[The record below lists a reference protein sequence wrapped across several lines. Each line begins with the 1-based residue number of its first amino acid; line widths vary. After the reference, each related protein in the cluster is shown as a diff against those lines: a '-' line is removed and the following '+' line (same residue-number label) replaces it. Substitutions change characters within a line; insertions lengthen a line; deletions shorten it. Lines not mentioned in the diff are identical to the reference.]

1 MSDFFINIGAKLNL
15 SAVAIS
21 PSIKNTLAAL
31 SKNASGT
38 IKQKYQLDF
47 DVGSIGKVSSA
58 ANDLIEGLQ
67 KTVSKT
73 KISPTQIMD
82 QGELTDALGQLGL
95 VKPVL
100 ESIRAA
106 MFAIQKNSNLIP
118 NAKQEFGRLA
128 LLERVIKG
136 LRQEADKGIKI
147 QTSVELEP
155 VRKFDQQIIAAGSN
169 VENLKKRIE
178 QLKADQI
185 KVAADALKASSASAT
200 GRQVFSE
207 KVRIAKTTEAD
218 RPKIVA
224 ELKAEAEAKAKALRD
239 AEAKL
244 SQSRP
249 TEKAI
254 KIAESDVTKRYQESQ
269 AAKTA
274 FEKAQAKQAVD
285 IAPLLQAKEAADKA
299 KAAAEQAVLKTK
311 QEKFIESKPQ
321 QKELRPQI
329 KAVGAAETELKRA
342 EQEFEKISR
351 ERNQRIAALEKAAKD
366 AAAAYDEAAKKYDAA
381 NQGKK
386 KNIPQRTA
394 ALADVSKVK
403 SEATAALDAA
413 KIDTARIAA
422 AESNKKAAS
431 ELVAEAQRELDAKKQ
446 TLITAAN
453 ISVEAADIAKETTA
467 ATAATKK
474 YNEALTQANASVSSL
489 GKKWEEAS
497 RAETNARNTVEDLR
511 KRSKDTSSSAYSTAV
526 KERDEAKA
534 ALKLAEA
541 RVGIVDVGGVDQQLL
556 RARKSEK
563 QAQSRLAAAEKSA
576 AGGVTPSASDALKT
590 ELGSAIAEL
599 QKAVALEKEK
609 ELAIAKQEAD
619 YNDQVKTAKALL
631 AQEQKILAIQQQR
644 AREKYK
650 ASLGSEVQAR
660 QADYD
665 KAAAA
670 MQSVVDDDKARSD
683 KQKDAIEKANQE
695 LQAAQK
701 AYNQK
706 LEQFRKDSFRKRQP
720 VKDRLRAE
728 LEASPERD
736 RLLKAESAVFS
747 ASRGGSDPRETAAI
761 AQRYAAAKEAVD
773 KAKEALDIAK
783 QTTSAMSEQEAVT
796 KATATNLARV
806 TNYEENLRAIEG
818 DRQKKAVAA
827 EQAKTEAVNRR
838 INAEKALNKTLASRV
853 DESRKDLQV
862 EKGIKQVVTEITKVV
877 VEAEAAK
884 TPAARQAAEKRLGE
898 LTGGAAS
905 TLPLKQPVDR
915 VAQAKADLEAATK
928 ARIELEDQSAK
939 LGGLQAKRL
948 ALIKLARDEQSARE
962 SVAAVDREIE
972 ETQKR
977 LVSAEAN
984 FVKLQEDQKKAR
996 ADLNGNLQKDKALRQ
1011 EILALVEKTVQE
1023 EKGLQRRVGKSLSN
1037 VGITPNLPDPRERAL
1052 QRLAEQGINRESLES
1067 PTPDL
1072 VKQLKNARQTI
1083 RGSRDEELVATLS
1096 RLDQGERQ
1104 RLVQKRLEDLDRLE
1118 TRSIRRRIITST
1130 GGSDELSVRADSTAR
1145 EAEDRRLRNRNELAS
1160 RMGSAT
1166 FDFPDLNTLSLAQ
1179 SEQLLREI
1187 NSLLRRRKAE
1197 HEQDLALAQERNR
1210 VNKASQRIEK
1220 IIEDEIKKE
1229 VAARIKIR
1237 DALQRQ
1243 GYEFDIRTG
1252 QARQVT
1258 AQGLGPAR
1266 QIIPAEFSSQAGSIR
1281 AGVLRRLG
1289 VASYDDDLAERGRVP
1304 IVANLR
1310 GQEESLR
1317 REAGTSAEQRR
1328 SELESARNFANQE
1341 RRVESFVT
1349 ELGRLVRRQ
1358 IDLENRRAASTRT
1371 VARGAEAITAD
1382 VVGQAAG
1389 GGARTISEA
1398 RDRAR
1403 AFSLAEETA
1412 ATQRLTRATET
1423 QNEALRAQRNLEQ
1436 QQERVNRD
1444 RARYIDRLNRT
1455 IEQTTRALEEQVR
1468 AVNRLARAGA
1478 GGNNALR
1485 PIQINQEQLRETA
1498 RRSVL
1503 GNRTEEQ
1510 LASMSPDALR
1520 NLDQSSQR
1528 GLRNS
1533 QAQLRQFNDDVRAV
1547 TQGSKSG
1554 FEIMARYGENAF
1566 ERLGGKIGY
1575 ATEKLAAYAFGGAGL
1590 YGVISATRAAIVET
1604 ALLEKEITNI
1614 QQIFDSGTIGEAFDE
1629 GTSSVEDL
1637 ARESSKAALA
1647 ASQST
1652 KTAIL
1657 NISSVT
1663 GQSAIEIAKAAKDL
1677 AAAGFGRGTP
1687 GFEETIR
1694 AISFA
1699 QLGPSFGSLEQII
1712 DGLIASVNQFNQS
1725 LTATPYI
1732 LGLVNEFS
1740 KAYAVEAQD
1749 LFEAVKRGGG
1759 AFAAVGGSFEEFL
1772 TLVTIA
1778 REKTRESAPVIGTF
1792 LKTLSGRL
1800 YTPQAESLFNQ
1811 LDIDLK
1817 KAIDPAQRLF
1827 ALAEKLSEKNLGP
1840 GSTQLLS
1847 RIVDSRSVGRLYSL
1861 LEGIQAFVKENRVD
1875 IESLRES
1882 AINSITRDA
1891 RARLDDLGI
1900 TLDRI
1905 RASYFRLVEGIYNN
1919 PATKALLRIPSGIG
1933 AVLSKAPEVGIG
1945 NFTVGNFVNPLI
1957 QSGLVVGLVG
1967 VIRGAIQAFT
1977 QNGTAVRLNTQALT
1991 TLRTA
1996 VEQLQLRLGGTLL
2009 PPVAGA
2015 PGGGVNRGVLSRL
2028 TGLNNP
2034 IRDIIISSVIPALT
2048 NSILPY
2054 TNISQDNQNI
2064 ISSSVTGGSFGYLIG
2079 ALASANP
2086 YVRAGVTVG
2095 GALLG
2100 GASAAAEQ
2108 RSREVELKKLE
2119 KETRRAQK
2127 QEDFQR
2133 ILNTGEIPNVRI
2145 QDGKAIGG
2153 VSVVA
2158 ATEESEALIGVFQK
2172 LRKQGSLNV
2181 EQQKALVN
2189 AQRNVLGIASREEKV
2204 KFEENTALAALKL
2217 AGFDKAKVPTIREGF
2232 ETTSA
2237 RARDFI
2243 ERRFLK
2249 NAESINADTIEN
2261 RIAVIKKTAEE
2272 LSKDK
2277 GLFDVAGFQLDASL
2291 IEENLAGTFLV
2302 LEDQTKVL
2310 LDGTAVL
2317 SDGQRVVAQDFV
2329 GFKQQLLG
2337 FSAGIRSFKDQ
2348 SEIAGKTLEALGNAL
2363 ANSIKKQTFSV
2374 QSIIDDSKKVFANFE
2389 TIKGLLT
2396 SPFRFTQIQQIQNL
2410 PTQQNA
2416 EKAVATIESLT
2427 GVTPIN
2433 PASEE
2438 ISRFSGLLNRFFVEF
2453 TTNKDAD
2460 LRASVIKSFSQESLK
2475 GISSIVATGVLG
2487 EDTGETRFKGESAR
2501 VSPMGI
2507 ATQIKETFGDL
2518 ERLGPAG
2525 KELFE
2530 LIQRTGVR
2538 SDLPFDIQKI
2548 PEALQSGDINAA
2560 EKLLNITDSR
2570 NNIIEQANN
2579 LIAAQNEQ
2587 LDQQLKA
2594 IESLISANQERINTE
2609 ISLGQFIAD
2618 NVSALNSYKLSAG
2631 FLTAQQAGE
2640 ANAAAQQSAVSVAN
2654 QFVGNDITGFA
2665 DAINELKNVQIEFD
2679 RFRLNSAAGV
2689 SIPGQ
2694 TAGDIGQRVQNVE
2707 TLINDLGYAFNLFGG
2722 SNIETIANIAGARQI
2737 LENEIRNFET
2747 RGTIAFKALGQELDN
2762 VSRKIQSQRSVI
2774 DSVIN
2779 KVFSG
2784 SGAESAAAKATLQRA
2799 SQNIDSIFKEILS
2812 KVPNFAQLSASE
2824 ILANQDVAQI
2834 AQRSFQQLAPIDF
2847 NAIKELLAIAGENQ
2861 FTGTGVS
2868 GIQGLAAMQSGFASM
2883 TATLTGLNVSFKD
2896 IQANVNNATA
2906 VLARAEQ
2913 VNADLIQARTELTE
2927 IVKNNAQI
2935 MSTEVT
2941 NLTKA
2946 IAAIPKEIRI
2956 VIGGLENINVGF
2968 DLTNVDASMKKIGDQ
2983 VLIQITNRLRAAFAK
2998 NNMPLPE

>member
-31 SKNASGT
+31 SKNASST

-58 ANDLIEGLQ
+58 ANELIEGLQ

-155 VRKFDQQIIAAGSN
+155 VRKFDQQIIAAVSN

-185 KVAADALKASSASAT
+185 KAAADALKASSASSA

-207 KVRIAKTTEAD
+207 KIRIAKTTEAD

-311 QEKFIESKPQ
+311 QEKFIEAKPQ

-497 RAETNARNTVEDLR
+497 RAEISARNTVEDLR
-511 KRSKDTSSSAYSTAV
+511 KRSKDTSSPAYSTAV

-556 RARKSEK
+556 RARKAEK

-576 AGGVTPSASDALKT
+576 AGGVTPSASDTLKT
-590 ELGSAIAEL
+590 ELGSAIADL

-650 ASLGSEVQAR
+650 ALLGSEVQAR

-720 VKDRLRAE
+720 EKDRLRAE

-1052 QRLAEQGINRESLES
+1052 QRLAEQGITRESLES

-1104 RLVQKRLEDLDRLE
+1104 RLVQKRLEDLNRFE
-1118 TRSIRRRIITST
+1118 TQSARRRIITSS
-1130 GGSDELSVRADSTAR
+1130 GGSDELSVRENRTAQ
-1145 EAEDRRLRNRNELAS
+1145 EAEDRMLSNRNELAS

-1166 FDFPDLNTLSLAQ
+1166 FDFPDLNSLTLAQ

-1197 HEQDLALAQERNR
+1197 QEQELAYAQERNR
-1210 VNKASQRIEK
+1210 VDKANQRIEK
-1220 IIEDEIKKE
+1220 IIEDEMKKE

-1266 QIIPAEFSSQAGSIR
+1266 QIIPAEFSSQAGGIR
-1281 AGVLRRLG
+1281 EGVLRRLG
-1289 VASYDDDLAERGRVP
+1289 IPNYDESVAEGRRAP
-1304 IVANLR
+1304 IVADLR
-1310 GQEESLR
+1310 GQEASLR
-1317 REAGTSAEQRR
+1317 RETGTSAEQRR
-1328 SELESARNFANQE
+1328 SELEFARNFADQE
-1341 RRVESFVT
+1341 QRVESFVT

-1498 RRSVL
+1498 RRSVV

-1520 NLDQSSQR
+1520 DLDQSSQR

-1590 YGVISATRAAIVET
+1590 YGVISATRAAVIET

-1614 QQIFDSGTIGEAFDE
+1614 EQIFDAGTIGEAFE
-1629 GTSSVEDL
+1629 KGTASVEEL
-1637 ARESSKAALA
+1637 ATSSSKAAFA

-1725 LTATPYI
+1725 LTATPYV

-1778 REKTRESAPVIGTF
+1778 REKTREAAPVIGTF

-1800 YTPQAESLFNQ
+1800 YTPQAETLFKQ
-1811 LDIDLK
+1811 LGIDLEE
-1817 KAIDPAQRLF
+1817 AIDPAQRLF
-1827 ALAEKLSEKNLGP
+1827 ILAEKLQQQNLGP

-1847 RIVDSRSVGRLYSL
+1847 KIVDSRSVGRLYSL
-1861 LEGIQAFVKENRVD
+1861 LEGIQAFVKEGRAD
-1875 IESLRES
+1875 IDSLRES
-1882 AINSITRDA
+1882 AVQSIVRDA
-1891 RARLDDLGI
+1891 RKRLDDIGP

-1919 PATKALLRIPSGIG
+1919 PATKAILRIPSGIG
-1933 AVLSKAPEVGIG
+1933 AVLSKAPEVGLG

-1977 QNGTAVRLNTQALT
+1977 QNGTAVRLNTQALN

-1996 VEQLQLRLGGTLL
+1996 VEQLQFRLGGTVL

-2015 PGGGVNRGVLSRL
+2015 PVGGVNRGVLSRL

-2064 ISSSVTGGSFGYLIG
+2064 ISSSVMGGSFGYLIG

-2108 RSREVELKKLE
+2108 KNREIELKKLE
-2119 KETRRAQK
+2119 QETRRAQK
-2127 QEDFQR
+2127 QEEFQR
-2133 ILNTGEIPNVRI
+2133 ILSTGELPRT
-2145 QDGKAIGG
+2145 GG

-2158 ATEESEALIGVFQK
+2158 ATDESEALIGVFQK

-2232 ETTSA
+2232 QTTSS

-2249 NAESINADTIEN
+2249 NAESIINDTAEN
-2261 RIAVIKKTAEE
+2261 RIAVIKQTAEE

-2277 GLFDVAGFQLDASL
+2277 GLFDVSGLQLDASL

-2302 LEDQTKVL
+2302 LEDQTKIL
-2310 LDGTAVL
+2310 IDGTAVL
-2317 SDGQRVVAQDFV
+2317 ANGQRVAAKDLS
-2329 GFKQQLLG
+2329 GFQQQLLG
-2337 FSAGIRSFKDQ
+2337 FSAGIKSFKEQ
-2348 SEIAGKTLEALGNAL
+2348 SELAGKVLDTLGNAL
-2363 ANSIKKQTFSV
+2363 ANAIKKQTFSV
-2374 QSIIDDSKKVFANFE
+2374 QSIVDDSKKVFANFE

-2396 SPFRFTQIQQIQNL
+2396 SPFRFTQVQQIQNV
-2410 PTQQNA
+2410 PTEQNA
-2416 EKAVATIESLT
+2416 ARAVTAIETIT
-2427 GVTPIN
+2427 GVSPIN
-2433 PASEE
+2433 PVSEE
-2438 ISRFSGLLNRFFVEF
+2438 ITRLSGLLNGFFREF
-2453 TTNKDAD
+2453 TSNINPE
-2460 LRASVIKSFSQESLK
+2460 LRSTIIKAFSDESLK
-2475 GISSIVATGVLG
+2475 NISTVISTGVLG
-2487 EDTGETRFKGESAR
+2487 EEGGDTRFRGETAR
-2501 VSPMGI
+2501 LSPSI
-2507 ATQIKETFGDL
+2507 LAKQIEETFGPLRETGD
-2518 ERLGPAG
+2518 AG
-2525 KELFE
+2525 KQLFD
-2530 LIQRTGVR
+2530 LIQRTGVK
-2538 SDLPFDIQKI
+2538 SALPFDIQKI
-2548 PEALQSGDINAA
+2548 AEALQSGDINAA
-2560 EKLLNITDSR
+2560 DKILNITETR
-2570 NNIIEQANN
+2570 NNLIEQANN

-2587 LDQQLKA
+2587 LDQQLRA
-2594 IESLISANQERINTE
+2594 VESLISANQERVNTE

-2618 NVSALNSYKLSAG
+2618 NLSALNSYKLSAG

-2689 SIPGQ
+2689 SIPSQ

-2847 NAIKELLAIAGENQ
+2847 NAIKELLTIAGENQ
-2861 FTGTGVS
+2861 FTGTGVT
-2868 GIQGLAAMQSGFASM
+2868 GIQGIAALQSGFASI
-2883 TATLTGLNVSFKD
+2883 TASLTGLNVGFKD